1 MNCPELLNPKV
12 VQEGVVASGKGRDL
26 ERSLPWG
33 EEECSNVVAFFTLL
47 DQWDRDLNAKKQVA

>member
-12 VQEGVVASGKGRDL
+12 VQEGVGASGDDRGV
-26 ERSLPWG
+26 EPSLLWG
-33 EEECSNVVAFFTLL
+33 EEECRNVVAFFTLL